1 MIYTLMIKKKWRR
14 PRGRVRGRGGYD
26 DRRGMGEY
34 DGDRGRLKH
43 MTEQYKYDNVIHL
56 QITQ

>member
-1 MIYTLMIKKKWRR
+1 M
-14 PRGRVRGRGGYD
+14 RGRGGYD